1 MLINNKLHRLQKYQD
16 EFLNR
21 LLTGEI
27 SSEEYKQLES
37 VNMKEIKRL
46 EDEINRLKE
55 NNKLDKYKTSL
66 TYIKKELSHMFKNSD
81 ELLKKMIQ
89 QFIVKIVI
97 RNRNDFDIYFNLS
110 SNFVKEFHKS
120 DYTLFLELNYDFS
133 ELELKYTQK
142 KYKNLK
148 NTKIRIYH

>member
-1 MLINNKLHRLQKYQD
+1 M
-16 EFLNR
+16 
-21 LLTGEI
+21 TGEI

-55 NNKLDKYKTSL
+55 NNKLDKYNTSL

-97 RNRNDFDIYFNLS
+97 RNRNDG
-110 SNFVKEFHKS
+110 
-120 DYTLFLELNYDFS
+120 
-133 ELELKYTQK
+133 
-142 KYKNLK
+142 
-148 NTKIRIYH
+148 NTKRYNG